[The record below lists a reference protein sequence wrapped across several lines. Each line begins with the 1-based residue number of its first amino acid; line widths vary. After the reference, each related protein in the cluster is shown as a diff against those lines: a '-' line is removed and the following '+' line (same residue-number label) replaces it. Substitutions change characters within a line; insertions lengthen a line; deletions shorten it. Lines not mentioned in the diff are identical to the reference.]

1 MENTFKVLIV
11 EDENLVARS
20 LKINL
25 LKAGVDVLDMTSNG
39 KSAVKIAIEKNPSLI
54 LMDIRLANGLD
65 GIESA
70 EKILMEKKIPI
81 IFMTGYAT
89 EKIKERALKLNPVDF
104 LEKPINIYKIKQ
116 IIAALKNS

>member
-1 MENTFKVLIV
+1 MEDSFKVLIV
-11 EDENLVARS
+11 EDEILVARS

-25 LKAGVDVLDMTSNG
+25 VKAGVDVLDITAKG
-39 KSAVKIAIEKNPSLI
+39 KNAVNIALQKNPSLI
-54 LMDIRLANGLD
+54 LMDIRLADGLD

-70 EKILMEKKIPI
+70 EKILMNKKIPI

-89 EKIKERALKLNPVDF
+89 EKIKERALKLNPVGF
-104 LEKPINIYKIKQ
+104 LEKPIDIYKVKQ